1 MEARVDLVSGRRRI
15 IEILLF
21 VLLVFVPAGCSG
33 GETVEEEVDYFDYD
47 TVVLETE
54 PGDIVIRVDRE
65 AAPETSR
72 NFLNLCGSGYY
83 DGTYF
88 HRVVPGLLVQGGDPN
103 SLDDDSSNDGFGG
116 HSYLG
121 PGTFL
126 ADEDSGLRHTRGA
139 VAMARGK
146 QPDSAGS
153 QFFIVLDDV
162 PEYDG
167 RYTVFGRVE
176 SGMGILDEAAEH
188 PGSPRPEGGF
198 QPEEPLVISRSYVR
212 LSE

>member
-1 MEARVDLVSGRRRI
+1 MDETVDLESGRSRI
-15 IEILLF
+15 IEVLLF

-33 GETVEEEVDYFDYD
+33 GEPVKEEVDYFDYD

-65 AAPETSR
+65 EAPETSR
-72 NFLNLCGSGYY
+72 NFLNLCGSGFY

-103 SLDDDSSNDGFGG
+103 SLDDDFSNDGFGG

-126 ADEDSGLRHTRGA
+126 ADEDSGLLHTRGA

-146 QPDSAGS
+146 NSDTAGS
-153 QFFIVLDDV
+153 QFFVLLEEV
-162 PEYDG
+162 PEYNG
-167 RYTVFGRVE
+167 KYTVFGRVE
-176 SGMGILDEAAEH
+176 SGIEILDEAAEQ

-198 QPEEPLVISRSYVR
+198 QPEEPVVISRSYVR

>member
-1 MEARVDLVSGRRRI
+1 MDLESGSRRI
-15 IEILLF
+15 IGVLFF
-21 VLLVFVPAGCSG
+21 VLLVVAPAGCSG
-33 GETVEEEVDYFDYD
+33 GEPVEEEVDYFDYD

-72 NFLNLCGSGYY
+72 NFLNLCGTGFY

-103 SLDDDSSNDGFGG
+103 TRDEDPANDGIGG
-116 HSYLG
+116 HTYLG
-121 PGTFL
+121 TGTFL
-126 ADEDSGLRHTRGA
+126 EAEESGLKHTRGA

-146 QPDSAGS
+146 SPDTAGS
-153 QFFIVLDDV
+153 QFFILLDEV

-167 RYTVFGRVE
+167 EYTVFGRVE
-176 SGMGILDEAAEH
+176 SGMDILSEAAES
-188 PGSPRPEGGF
+188 PGTPRPEGGF
-198 QPEEPLVISRSYVR
+198 QPNEPLVISRSYVR
-212 LSE
+212 VPE